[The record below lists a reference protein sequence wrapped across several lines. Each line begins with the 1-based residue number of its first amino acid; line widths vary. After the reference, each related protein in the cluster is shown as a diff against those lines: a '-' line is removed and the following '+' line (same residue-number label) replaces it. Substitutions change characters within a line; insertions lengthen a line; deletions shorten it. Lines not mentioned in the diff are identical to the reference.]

1 MITLEQFY
9 TVAKRCGY
17 EVYTDDNVFHHLY
30 YKNDPKMNKQMARY
44 FDASYNP
51 KEATL
56 YEPISYVYLS
66 PNTFG
71 SKDYDDRKLF
81 EKDLLKNTFTMKKN
95 TFLSITKEETP
106 EQYDY
111 SRTILQSLY

>member
-9 TVAKRCGY
+9 TIAKRCGY

-30 YKNDPKMNKQMARY
+30 YKNDPKMAKFMARY

-56 YEPISYVYLS
+56 FEPISYVYLS

-71 SKDYDDRKLF
+71 SKDYDDPKLF
-81 EKDLLKNTFTMKKN
+81 EKDLLKNTFTMKKYFFKYYERRN
-95 TFLSITKEETP
+95 T
-106 EQYDY
+106 
-111 SRTILQSLY
+111 RTI